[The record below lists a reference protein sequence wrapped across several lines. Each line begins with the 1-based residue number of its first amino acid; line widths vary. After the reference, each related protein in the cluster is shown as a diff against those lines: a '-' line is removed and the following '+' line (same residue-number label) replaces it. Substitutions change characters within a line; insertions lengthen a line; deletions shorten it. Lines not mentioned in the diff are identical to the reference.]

1 MINQFRVLLLM
12 CLRGRGVS
20 KEMRI
25 RTKIIALVGAL
36 SLIALTISGVGLY
49 TMSTLNQGLKDAEAA
64 AARAL
69 YSARL
74 NQYVTGVVMDA
85 RGVYAA
91 KDTKEAEQYAKGLT
105 ASLNQIDALFK
116 EWAPLVPE
124 EEKALFERIQ
134 KDAASFRTFRLETAR
149 LGTQVSPE
157 AAAAQGFT
165 QENRA
170 NRKVFQDGIDEIT
183 RISNDK
189 VGVIN
194 AEIDAVYQHS
204 VVLLAGLALGGLL
217 GGIAIGGIIGHA
229 QISRPLQGLVGAI
242 NRLASGDY
250 QLPQTKARRD
260 EIGEI
265 WKAMHVFAKTM
276 AEAEHLRQRQAET
289 EQETMARRRTEMIAL
304 ADRFEGSVGSLV
316 QHVSAAAQELEATAQ
331 SMSATAEQ
339 AHQQSRTVA
348 SASDQTSANV
358 QAVAAATEE
367 LAATAGEI
375 GSQVSQSSRIASQ
388 AVTKARH
395 TNERVGALAESA
407 QRIGDVVSLI
417 TTVAGQTNLLALNA
431 TIEAARAGEAGK
443 GFAVVASEVKELAN
457 QTARATEEISSH
469 ITRIQQDTRE
479 AVSAIQEI
487 GHTIEEMHQIA
498 SSVAAAAE
506 EQQAATQEIARSVSE
521 AARGTQEVTGNISH
535 VQAAAT
541 HAGAAAT
548 QVLSSA
554 GELARNSSVLSQEV
568 QAFLQ
573 TVRAA

>member
-1 MINQFRVLLLM
+1 
-12 CLRGRGVS
+12 
-20 KEMRI
+20 MRI
-25 RTKIIALVGAL
+25 RTKIFALVGAL
-36 SLIALTISGVGLY
+36 SFIALSTAGIGIYSV
-49 TMSTLNQGLKDAEAA
+49 STLNEGMTKAEAA

-69 YSARL
+69 YSSRL
-74 NQYVTGVVMDA
+74 NQYVTAVVMDA
-85 RGVYAA
+85 RGIYAS
-91 KDTKEAEQYAKGLT
+91 KDTKEAEQYAKALT
-105 ASLNQIDALFK
+105 ASLNQIDGLLQ
-116 EWAPLVPE
+116 EWAPIVPE
-124 EEKALFERIQ
+124 GEKPLFQRIQ
-134 KDAASFRTFRLETAR
+134 KDAAAFRSYRLETAR

-183 RISNDK
+183 KLSNDS
-189 VGVIN
+189 VRVIN
-194 AEIDAVYQHS
+194 GEADAVYERS
-204 VVLLAGLALGGLL
+204 LVLLACLALGGLL
-217 GGIAIGGIIGHA
+217 GGLVLGGLIGHA
-229 QISRPLQGLVGAI
+229 QISRPLQALVGAI
-242 NRLASGDY
+242 HKLASGDY
-250 QLPQTKARRD
+250 RLAQTRERRD

-265 WKAMHVFAKTM
+265 WKAMHVFAKAM

-289 EQETMARRRTEMIAL
+289 EQETLARRRAEMMEL
-304 ADRFEGSVGSLV
+304 ADRFEGSVGGLV

-375 GSQVSQSSRIASQ
+375 GSQVSQSSRIASE
-388 AVTKARH
+388 AVTKARN
-395 TNERVGALAESA
+395 TNARVGALAESA

-457 QTARATEEISSH
+457 QTARATEEIASH

-487 GHTIEEMHQIA
+487 SQTIEEMHQIA

-541 HAGAAAT
+541 HAGAAAS

-554 GELARNSSVLSQEV
+554 ANLARNSSVLSQEV
-568 QAFLQ
+568 QTFLS